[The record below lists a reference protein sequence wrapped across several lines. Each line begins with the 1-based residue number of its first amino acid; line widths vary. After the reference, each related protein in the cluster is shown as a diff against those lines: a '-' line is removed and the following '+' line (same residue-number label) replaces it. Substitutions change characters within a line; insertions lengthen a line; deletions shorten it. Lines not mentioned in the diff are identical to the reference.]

1 MNEETTH
8 DDKWQPDDTTGG
20 RNYQRPLT
28 IGDPYGMYMVR
39 QGWECPRCK
48 RINNPD
54 LQQCLCGPPT
64 FAYISSY
71 GNSAGEEFV
80 QHSPLGEGEG
90 FSELAFVTKK
100 GSWDGRWHGLGGP
113 IDFMNEE

>member
-1 MNEETTH
+1 MDKATTH
-8 DDKWQPDDTTGG
+8 DDQWQPSDSTGG
-20 RNYQRPLT
+20 PTPYQQPLT

-64 FAYISSY
+64 YAYVSSY

-80 QHSPLGEGEG
+80 QHSPFGE
-90 FSELAFVTKK
+90 
-100 GSWDGRWHGLGGP
+100 WDGKWHGLGGP
-113 IDFMNEE
+113 TDFMNEE